1 MKHSRSY
8 GSVLFV
14 VGEIISILFGF
25 KIFYDNFPNDMMWA
39 IIGAALVIFNVLSL
53 RYYLK

>member
-14 VGEIISILFGF
+14 VGEIISIMFGL

-39 IIGAALVIFNVLSL
+39 IIGASLVIFNVLSL

>member
-14 VGEIISILFGF
+14 VGEIISIMFGL
-25 KIFYDNFPNDMMWA
+25 KIFYDNFPSDMMWA
-39 IIGAALVIFNVLSL
+39 IIGASLVIFNVLSL

>member
-14 VGEIISILFGF
+14 VGEIISIMFGL
-25 KIFYDNFPNDMMWA
+25 KIFYDNFPDDMMWA
-39 IIGAALVIFNVLSL
+39 IIGASLVIFNVLSL